1 MQKKIV
7 AVAATVLCA
16 SAMPAMAQA
25 TGASKVELWGIVDA
39 AVRHTTNEGAEK
51 SGLTKMIGG
60 GMSQSRWGIKVEEDL
75 GGGSKALVELEHRFN
90 TDTGDKDATAPF
102 FQLAY
107 VGLQGPYGRLTM
119 GRQWNVLFDVVTSTY
134 ASFPYSPYMDAY
146 KPELGMAMGART
158 SNMLKYLI
166 ATPDRKWVGAVQ
178 YSFKEGNDGAA
189 TANQASG
196 AAQTAY
202 MNTLMGGGTAAQ
214 AAAAA
219 SAAATAL
226 IGPQTIGTLAGGAVR
241 TVGGYLRYSA
251 DGLSL
256 GGGYLRTELPTG
268 TDVDAWTLGGS
279 YRTGPWYFNAGY
291 GLNKA
296 KFASTPANPLSP
308 AAMQLSIDRA
318 LLNAYWSGQTNGG
331 FQSGDA
337 DKRQL
342 FKVGF
347 GYQITPQLNL
357 GMHYFRGKQ
366 TGSVSGNFN
375 STANFVVAA
384 ADYAFSK
391 RTDAYLAID
400 RTSIS
405 GGQGTVLDNTSG
417 ARSRT
422 GFTVGLRHRF

>member
-1 MQKKIV
+1 
-7 AVAATVLCA
+7 
-16 SAMPAMAQA
+16 
-25 TGASKVELWGIVDA
+25 
-39 AVRHTTNEGAEK
+39 
-51 SGLTKMIGG
+51 
-60 GMSQSRWGIKVEEDL
+60 
-75 GGGSKALVELEHRFN
+75 
-90 TDTGDKDATAPF
+90 

-178 YSFKEGNDGAA
+178 YSFKEANDGAA

-202 MNTLMGGGTAAQ
+202 MTTLMGGGTAAQ
-214 AAAAA
+214 AAKAA
-219 SAAATAL
+219 SDAATAL

-405 GGQGTVLDNTSG
+405 GGQGAVLDNTSG

>member
-7 AVAATVLCA
+7 ALAVTVVCAT
-16 SAMPAMAQA
+16 AMPVMAQA

-39 AVRHTTNEGAEK
+39 AVRHTTNEGANK
-51 SGLTKMIGG
+51 KGLTKMVGG

-75 GGGSKALVELEHRFN
+75 GSGTKAVVELEHRFN
-90 TDTGDKDATAPF
+90 ADTGDKDATAPF

-158 SNMLKYLI
+158 SNALKYTF
-166 ATPDRKWVGAVQ
+166 ATPSRNFVGSLQ
-178 YSFKEGNDGAA
+178 YSFKESNDTDALEAGFPGNAA
-189 TANQASG
+189 TLPAQIQAR
-196 AAQTAY
+196 
-202 MNTLMGGGTAAQ
+202 TL
-214 AAAAA
+214 
-219 SAAATAL
+219 S
-226 IGPQTIGTLAGGAVR
+226 TLAGGAVK
-241 TVGGYLRYSA
+241 TMGGYLRWSES
-251 DGLSL
+251 GLSV
-256 GGGYLRTELPTG
+256 GGGFLRTELPGG

-279 YRTGPWYFNAGY
+279 YRTGPWYVNAGY

-296 KFASTPANPLSP
+296 KFDTPTSALSP
-308 AAMQLSIDRA
+308 VNVRNAVDRA

-331 FQSGDA
+331 FQSGDS

-342 FKVGF
+342 IKVGF
-347 GYQITPQLNL
+347 GYQVTPQLNL

-366 TGSVSGNFN
+366 SGSTSGNFN

-391 RTDAYLAID
+391 RTDAYLAVD

>member
-39 AVRHTTNEGAEK
+39 AVRHTTNEGK
-51 SGLTKMIGG
+51 DQSGLTKMIGG

-75 GGGSKALVELEHRFN
+75 GSGTKALVELEHRFN
-90 TDTGDKDATAPF
+90 TDTGEKDTTAPF

-146 KPELGMAMGART
+146 KPELGMAVGART
-158 SNMLKYLI
+158 SNQLKYLI
-166 ATPDRKWVGAVQ
+166 ATPDRKWVGALQ
-178 YSFKEGNDGAA
+178 YSFGENNDTKDLEAGFPGNAA
-189 TANQASG
+189 TLPGVIQ
-196 AAQTAY
+196 QR
-202 MNTLMGGGTAAQ
+202 
-214 AAAAA
+214 
-219 SAAATAL
+219 
-226 IGPQTIGTLAGGAVR
+226 TLATLSGGAVK
-241 TVGGYLRYSA
+241 TMGGYLRYSA
-251 DGLSL
+251 DGLAL
-256 GGGYLRTELPTG
+256 GGGYLRTELPGSTK
-268 TDVDAWTLGGS
+268 VDAWTLGGS

-296 KFASTPANPLSP
+296 KFDTPNSPLSP
-308 AAMQLSIDRA
+308 VNVRNAVDRA

-347 GYQITPQLNL
+347 GYQVTPQLNL

-405 GGQGTVLDNTSG
+405 GGQGTVLDTASG